1 MFRSPYILNYIH
13 SILYLCIT
21 TYSYNILWNI
31 GYHPSESSS
40 NKILLTETY
49 EPPINPI
56 LVSII
61 FGWSL
66 YSISG
71 IGHDA
76 VHGSFSPSKKV
87 NRIVSFLMMDMGPTG
102 SAKNWKHYHNK
113 IHHQSLHSPEDR
125 MRLYSTYVIKE
136 WWILIRD
143 TWMLG
148 EPGIFK
154 IPLAYLILQIP
165 YYLIPFVYLSF
176 FFSVGYLAY
185 LPHSLPT
192 IYRDQPKM
200 NTRLH
205 HFDYSWDIFPDSHL
219 LNFLTGSLNIH
230 ASHHCYPQATRS
242 SLMTYAKSLEAR
254 YPDRYRSIK
263 TWKEFKYFWSHRH
276 ETTNKRP
283 HFID

>member
-56 LVSII
+56 LASII

-113 IHHQSLHSPEDR
+113 IHHQNLYSPEDR

-148 EPGIFK
+148 ELGIFK

-165 YYLIPFVYLSF
+165 YHLIPFVYLSF
-176 FFSVGYLAY
+176 FFFCGLSRLSTTQPSNYL
-185 LPHSLPT
+185 S
-192 IYRDQPKM
+192 
-200 NTRLH
+200 
-205 HFDYSWDIFPDSHL
+205 
-219 LNFLTGSLNIH
+219 
-230 ASHHCYPQATRS
+230 
-242 SLMTYAKSLEAR
+242 
-254 YPDRYRSIK
+254 
-263 TWKEFKYFWSHRH
+263 
-276 ETTNKRP
+276 
-283 HFID
+283 